1 MNVGVAVAGGAIVAR
16 ELGELGRT
24 ANQRTNR
31 IVRHHG
37 QLLRTRVM
45 ANASGRPGPNAP
57 TGDYRRSITLQ
68 VVRTGNTETAYVGTN
83 LPQGRRLEFGFHGT
97 DSLGRVYNQQPYPH
111 FGPALDATSGG
122 FITALETVVRGA
134 SK

>member
-1 MNVGVAVAGGAIVAR
+1 MRVGVAVAGGTVVAR
-16 ELGELGRT
+16 ELGQLSKTADART
-24 ANQRTNR
+24 SKV
-31 IVRHHG
+31 VRHHG

-68 VVRTGNTETAYVGTN
+68 VVKTGDTATAYVGTN
-83 LPQGRRLEFGFHGT
+83 LPQGRRLEFGFHGA

-122 FITALETVVRGA
+122 FIAALNTVVRG
-134 SK
+134 SL